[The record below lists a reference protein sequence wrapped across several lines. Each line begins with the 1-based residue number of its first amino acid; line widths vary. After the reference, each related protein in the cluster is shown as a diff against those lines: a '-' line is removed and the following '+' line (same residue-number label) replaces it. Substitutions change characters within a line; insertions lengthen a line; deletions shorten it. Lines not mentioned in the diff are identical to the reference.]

1 MATSPTRR
9 NSIEHS
15 LAIPLK
21 VAMDNSPL
29 IDILSGHLLGNLNKE
44 RITKLAV
51 EAVNDG
57 AVLDALF
64 QLMSDK
70 NPSLRWRAAWA
81 LEKVSRLQPSLLQTS
96 HREITEMAVSPD
108 ITDGHRRLLLS
119 ILYNLPNGEEL
130 DVKLFNYLLDK
141 MTDLKSPSGVQ
152 GLSMKL
158 ASRMSLMNRDLHDEF
173 LCIIRNMD
181 LEYYSAGV
189 KSVVRNCLKKKRS

>member
-1 MATSPTRR
+1 MRPKMAM
-9 NSIEHS
+9 NGS
-15 LAIPLK
+15 LCI
-21 VAMDNSPL
+21 
-29 IDILSGHLLGNLNKE
+29 IDGISERLLCNLNKE
-44 RITKLAV
+44 CIMKIAAEAV
-51 EAVNDG
+51 EDD
-57 AVLDALF
+57 AVLQALF
-64 QLMSDK
+64 HLMADS

-96 HREITEMAVSPD
+96 HREITEMAVSHD
-108 ITDGHRRLLLS
+108 ITDGHRRLLLG

-141 MTDLKSPSGVQ
+141 MTDLKSPSSVQ
-152 GLSMKL
+152 ALSMKL
-158 ASRMSLMNRDLHDEF
+158 ASRMSLVDRDLHDEF

>member
-1 MATSPTRR
+1 
-9 NSIEHS
+9 
-15 LAIPLK
+15 
-21 VAMDNSPL
+21 MDNSPL

-44 RITKLAV
+44 CITKLAV

-57 AVLDALF
+57 TVLDALF

-141 MTDLKSPSGVQ
+141 MTDLKSPSSVQ
-152 GLSMKL
+152 ALSMKL
-158 ASRMSLMNRDLHDEF
+158 ASRMSLMNRDLHNEF

>member
-1 MATSPTRR
+1 
-9 NSIEHS
+9 
-15 LAIPLK
+15 
-21 VAMDNSPL
+21 MDNSPL

-81 LEKVSRLQPSLLQTS
+81 MEKVSRLQPSLLQTS
-96 HREITEMAVSPD
+96 HRKITEMAVSPD
-108 ITDGHRRLLLS
+108 IADGHRRLLLG

-141 MTDLKSPSGVQ
+141 MTDLKSPSSVQ
-152 GLSMKL
+152 ALSMKL
-158 ASRMSLMNRDLHDEF
+158 ASRMSLMNRDLHNEF